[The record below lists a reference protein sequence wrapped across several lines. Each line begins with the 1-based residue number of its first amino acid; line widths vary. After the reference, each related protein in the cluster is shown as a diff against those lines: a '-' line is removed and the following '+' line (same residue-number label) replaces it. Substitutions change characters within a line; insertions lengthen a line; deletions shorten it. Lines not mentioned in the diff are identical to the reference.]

1 MRKVFRKGFTLVE
14 LLVVIAIIGILAA
27 LLLPAIQQAREAAR
41 RMACSSGIRN
51 LAIAGAN
58 YESTYK
64 RYPGASM
71 GIYLNGGSFVNAG
84 GPGSWSGLISL
95 LPQLEQTPLF
105 DQFSSGFRQSAT
117 VNFEP
122 YGKITGGAYVKPWDY
137 SSNYTP
143 FAAQIPVLRC
153 PSDAGKKAPG
163 TNGFGQQGR
172 TNYGF
177 CYGDNQL
184 GIEDHDINQD
194 HTRGMFCIGQQ
205 FNVAQCIDGSSNTIM
220 FGEIS
225 TTASVAGGAQNLARA
240 RAQGAVYNNTPVPV
254 ATLMNGAHTNL
265 NAADCAKFIKGGKY
279 VHPTTDGT
287 ALSLTLGR
295 GIGFARASCLSN
307 GFNTIL
313 PPNGASCVNTTATTN
328 WTWQTAAQN
337 ATIGATPVTWTNG
350 PRNGPGIFSASSYH
364 NGGAHVV
371 MFDANTRFI
380 TDDIDAGNLA
390 TANAPVSTR
399 TNATT
404 HTKTGN
410 WLAPSPFGV
419 WGAMGTRG
427 AGETGSGLNE

>member
-95 LPQLEQTPLF
+95 LPQLEQTALF

-137 SSNYTP
+137 SSNFTP

-153 PSDAGKKAPG
+153 PSDAGRKAPG
-163 TNGFGQQGR
+163 TNGFAQQGR

-184 GIEDHDINQD
+184 GIEDHDI
-194 HTRGMFCIGQQ
+194 
-205 FNVAQCIDGSSNTIM
+205 
-220 FGEIS
+220 
-225 TTASVAGGAQNLARA
+225 ASVSNL
-240 RAQGAVYNNTPVPV
+240 T
-254 ATLMNGAHTNL
+254 
-265 NAADCAKFIKGGKY
+265 
-279 VHPTTDGT
+279 
-287 ALSLTLGR
+287 
-295 GIGFARASCLSN
+295 
-307 GFNTIL
+307 
-313 PPNGASCVNTTATTN
+313 
-328 WTWQTAAQN
+328 
-337 ATIGATPVTWTNG
+337 
-350 PRNGPGIFSASSYH
+350 
-364 NGGAHVV
+364 
-371 MFDANTRFI
+371 
-380 TDDIDAGNLA
+380 
-390 TANAPVSTR
+390 
-399 TNATT
+399 
-404 HTKTGN
+404 
-410 WLAPSPFGV
+410 
-419 WGAMGTRG
+419 
-427 AGETGSGLNE
+427 